1 MGGFKSPRGADG
13 VSRRLLFAGVLCL
26 ALAICLPARASAHGA
41 SFSLKALAAPRG
53 LPYFVF
59 DSAPDAT
66 VARRVRVINRGD
78 RGGTVRLYGADAV
91 TGATTGAVYRSRTD
105 SRHDVGAWLSLPIHQ
120 VTLAPGQSRVVPFKV
135 DVPRGVGSGQHLGGI
150 VAENV
155 RLTRASRRKT
165 GHGSFR
171 VDIRNLSILAVQVN
185 LPGKH
190 VEKLNLTSVTAGPAE
205 GFQTLLIG
213 MRNEGNRLLK
223 GTGSLVVRGEDADEL
238 KRMKF
243 NVDTFVPNTQIAD
256 PIPVPG
262 EALPAGHYDAVVRVT
277 YGRGHVARLTTSFTI
292 SDQQIEQT
300 FGSSSQG
307 PPPVGSSSILPL
319 ILAALGALLLGFLVA
334 WVLLRRRGR
343 RTAPA
348 EIYYVTAIHFEDGSG
363 HEHIAQ
369 VRWQSARTLVT
380 GQSTIAGMVGWVNSD
395 GELRVRD
402 TAGAEVRVGVFNV
415 EPPMIRTY
423 SDGVWTDDLLTLPR
437 Y

>member
-1 MGGFKSPRGADG
+1 MGGFKSRRGAEG
-13 VSRRLLFAGVLCL
+13 LGRRLLFAGVLCL

-66 VARRVRVINRGD
+66 VAGRVRVINGGD
-78 RGGTVRLYGADAV
+78 RGGTVRLFGADAV
-91 TGATTGAVYRSRTD
+91 TGVTTGAVYRARTD
-105 SRHDVGAWLSLPIHQ
+105 PRHDVGAWLSLPIHQ
-120 VTLAPGQSRVVPFKV
+120 VTLAPGQSRVVPFRV
-135 DVPRGVGSGQHLGGI
+135 AVPRGAGSGQHLGGI
-150 VAENV
+150 VAENA
-155 RLTRASRRKT
+155 RLTKASRRKT

-185 LPGKH
+185 LPGPR
-190 VEKLNLTSVTAGPAE
+190 VEKLNLTSVAPGPAE
-205 GFQTLLIG
+205 GFQTLLVG

-223 GTGSLVVRGEDADEL
+223 GTGSLVVRSEDPERS
-238 KRMKF
+238 KRVKF
-243 NVDTFVPNTQIAD
+243 KVDTFVPHTRIAD

-262 EALPAGHYDAVVRVT
+262 QALPAGHYDAVVHVT
-277 YGRGHVARLTTSFTI
+277 YGRGHVARLATSFTI
-292 SDQQIEQT
+292 SDKQIEQT

-307 PPPVGSSSILPL
+307 PPSVDSSSILPL

-334 WVLLRRRGR
+334 WLLLRRHDR
-343 RTAPA
+343 RPSPA
-348 EIYYVTAIHFEDGSG
+348 EVYYVTAIHFEGGSG
-363 HEHIAQ
+363 HEHIAA
-369 VRWQSARTLVT
+369 VRWQNARTLVT
-380 GQSTIAGMVGWVNSD
+380 GQSTIAGMVGWLNSD

-415 EPPMIRTY
+415 EPPTIRTY
-423 SDGVWTDDLLTLPR
+423 SDGVWTDDLLNLPR